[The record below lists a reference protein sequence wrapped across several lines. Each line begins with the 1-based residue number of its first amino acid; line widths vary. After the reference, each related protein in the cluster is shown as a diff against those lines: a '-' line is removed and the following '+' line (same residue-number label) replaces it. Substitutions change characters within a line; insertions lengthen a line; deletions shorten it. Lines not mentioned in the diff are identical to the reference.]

1 MSFTITENEDKSI
14 HIKYEC
20 DVIDWTAV
28 QSAME
33 MLDEYFEV

>member
-20 DVIDWTAV
+20 DVFDWHSVTDV
-28 QSAME
+28 ME
-33 MLDEYFEV
+33 MLDEYFGD